1 MVYECHRNDVEDW
14 NRWLYGKRLEI
25 LKKETLQQIF
35 MAKKRNT
42 RMRTGHGTIKC
53 RGTRRCIRNGAETG
67 ELWGIRVTVANTQC
81 VEVKDMAENIND
93 AMSLTDTDVIAAWR
107 ALEGEITNALMQG
120 RRVSLGG
127 LGTLSLEVGTA
138 TRKAADEELRNTE
151 IVAKGITFRPSKRL
165 ARQIAGLA
173 FEWDGA
179 VKQPLA
185 DDALTAALDSY
196 FAQHEYITVRNY
208 AMLCRCSQSTARRHI
223 ADMLVDGRLEKSGIA
238 KGLYKRKA

>member
-1 MVYECHRNDVEDW
+1 
-14 NRWLYGKRLEI
+14 
-25 LKKETLQQIF
+25 

-67 ELWGIRVTVANTQC
+67 ELWGIRVTVANTQR
-81 VEVKDMAENIND
+81 VEVKDMAANIND

-151 IVAKGITFRPSKRL
+151 IVAKGVTFRPSKNL
-165 ARQIAGLA
+165 AQQISGLA
-173 FEWDGA
+173 FEWDGV

-208 AMLCRCSQSTARRHI
+208 AMLCRCSLSTARRHI

>member
-1 MVYECHRNDVEDW
+1 
-14 NRWLYGKRLEI
+14 
-25 LKKETLQQIF
+25 

-42 RMRTGHGTIKC
+42 RMKTGYGTIKC
-53 RGTRRCIRNGAETG
+53 RGTRRCLRNGTETG
-67 ELWGIRVTVANTQC
+67 ELWGIRVTVANPQS
-81 VEVKDMAENIND
+81 VEVKDMAANIND

-107 ALEGEITNALMQG
+107 ALEGEIVDALMQG
-120 RRVSLGG
+120 RRVSLGN

-138 TRKAADEELRNTE
+138 TRKSADEELCNTE
-151 IVAKGITFRPSKRL
+151 IVAKGITFRPSKNL
-165 ARQIAGLA
+165 AQQISGLA
-173 FEWDGA
+173 FEWDGV

-208 AMLCRCSQSTARRHI
+208 ATLCRCSLSTARRHI

>member
-1 MVYECHRNDVEDW
+1 
-14 NRWLYGKRLEI
+14 
-25 LKKETLQQIF
+25 

-53 RGTRRCIRNGAETG
+53 RGTRRCIRNGTETG
-67 ELWGIRVTVANTQC
+67 ELWGIRVTVANPQS
-81 VEVKDMAENIND
+81 VEVKDMAANIND

-107 ALEGEITNALMQG
+107 ALEGEIVDALMQG
-120 RRVSLGG
+120 HRVSLGN

-138 TRKAADEELRNTE
+138 TRKSADEELRNTE
-151 IVAKGITFRPSKRL
+151 IVAKGITFRPSKNL
-165 ARQIAGLA
+165 AQQISGLA
-173 FEWDGA
+173 FEWDGV

-208 AMLCRCSQSTARRHI
+208 AILCRCSLSTARRHI

>member
-1 MVYECHRNDVEDW
+1 
-14 NRWLYGKRLEI
+14 
-25 LKKETLQQIF
+25 

-67 ELWGIRVTVANTQC
+67 ELWGIRVTVANTQR

-185 DDALTAALDSY
+185 DDALTEALDSY
-196 FAQHEYITVRNY
+196 FDKYEYISVRNY
-208 AMLCRCSQSTARRHI
+208 ATLCRCSLSTARRRI
-223 ADMLVDGRLEKSGIA
+223 AEMLADGRLVKSSIA
-238 KGLYKRKA
+238 GGLYKRNG